1 MAATRE
7 SLRAQLLE
15 MGERPPTRWT
25 KAELQQRVE
34 ELTGINPTIRIKNNE
49 VSEYRRLITEMNAAA
64 KKKANLQAFCRDRL
78 RMSQIDN
85 YTIAQMV
92 RAATQEIYHRSTPDP
107 SDMVGFGK
115 YAALTYAEL
124 KAKDPRLIRLAG
136 WLDNQ
141 PDRVLQAVEKSKQRA
156 ASSAA
161 SSSATTTRTPMP
173 STTQKWSGRR
183 SVGYPQAAEE
193 SEDKLDKLQEMMLK
207 MQEEIRELKTE
218 PARKKKGIE
227 SDSEM
232 SDQSFSLAQKLSL
245 GKALRLER
253 ASYEVVPQI
262 FEGEGIQGVFGVMT
276 AEELEAFMSK
286 EAYDSLEA
294 EAQSLYQK
302 GPEAPAS
309 KQQIESIKKKLY
321 LLHAATGHGSKKGL
335 VEALKRRGASE
346 LVLGLAREFTC
357 SVCAEKK
364 RPPPRNLAS
373 LEVLPPKWHTV
384 STDIGHWFH
393 AHKNLHVQFMLV
405 IDEGSRFRIAK
416 VLTRGS
422 KQQPTGADCVAY
434 LREGWMQVFGTPDTL
449 RLDPAGAFRG
459 ETMANFCDRHSIY
472 LDMIPADAHWQI
484 GTCEQA
490 IKGTKELMTKLCD
503 DDPELSPEEALSV
516 AVRTFNSREQI
527 RGFTPIQHAF
537 GRNPDVTGRVIER
550 PQAVPEE
557 LLSEGTGLDFEA
569 SARRRATAEKAL
581 CDWQAQQR
589 ISRATNSRS
598 RPSYDYVPG
607 ELVYYWR
614 SQASGRSRQQPGG
627 RQGFFLGPARVLA
640 TETRRSPEGQLRPG
654 SSIWIVK
661 GRTLLKCCPEQLRR
675 ASPREELIE
684 ALSTS
689 RNQDPTP
696 WTFQRVVEEI
706 GGNQYEDISG
716 EQFRVRGKRAEPAN
730 EEDPEVW
737 GDPEAE
743 AWWSNLEAE
752 DFSKEENAFW
762 CEETAAVAVEIPLP
776 TSNRGMQAMVA
787 NPASYFVGAMKRRA
801 AKATEVK
808 NFLAAEAFES
818 LPDHLRPSHD
828 QAVQMRWIL
837 TWKNRDDGT
846 VKAKAR
852 AVLLGFQD
860 PSYEHRATTSPVM
873 TRQSRQMLMQLTTLK
888 NWKMYNRDVSGAFLQ
903 GREYPDLL
911 YCIPCPEICQAMG
924 LSPGSITRLRRAC
937 YGLVDAPLEWY
948 KTIAE
953 VLETELGMI
962 RSWSDPCLRM
972 WRPNGEIRGA
982 ISGHVDDFLFSGAE
996 EDREWQAQLQR
1007 IKDRFKWGDWESGNF
1022 TQCGVQVVQDESGFH
1037 LSQERYV
1044 EGIPE
1049 VPLNASRRKQSQEPT
1064 TPREQSQLRATL
1076 GALSWHAQQVAPHF
1090 SAEVSLLLSQINGS
1104 TVSTIVKTNQLVER
1118 ARGKKNHVMRIHRF
1132 AEGTE
1137 LGVFAWVDAA
1147 SQNRRDGYS
1156 TQGLFVG
1163 LAPTS
1168 MLQGEV
1174 AGVSAVSWHSNKIS
1188 RPCRSPGAAETQ
1200 AAVNGEDVAYFARYQ
1215 WGELMY
1221 GTPDTR
1227 NPEATVSRVVG
1238 VLISDSRNVH
1248 DKLNTAVLTIKGEEK
1263 KANIELLAVKEAQQR
1278 TGLIVRWVHSEA
1290 QLSNSL
1296 TKEGGSHELELYYK
1310 MGQQWRIV
1318 EDPAMRSSRRRKKDG
1333 VAPLQQQTSDGNDV
1347 NFCEYFSFP
1356 GWG

>member
-1 MAATRE
+1 M
-7 SLRAQLLE
+7 
-15 MGERPPTRWT
+15 
-25 KAELQQRVE
+25 
-34 ELTGINPTIRIKNNE
+34 
-49 VSEYRRLITEMNAAA
+49 
-64 KKKANLQAFCRDRL
+64 
-78 RMSQIDN
+78 
-85 YTIAQMV
+85 
-92 RAATQEIYHRSTPDP
+92 
-107 SDMVGFGK
+107 
-115 YAALTYAEL
+115 
-124 KAKDPRLIRLAG
+124 
-136 WLDNQ
+136 
-141 PDRVLQAVEKSKQRA
+141 
-156 ASSAA
+156 
-161 SSSATTTRTPMP
+161 
-173 STTQKWSGRR
+173 
-183 SVGYPQAAEE
+183 
-193 SEDKLDKLQEMMLK
+193 
-207 MQEEIRELKTE
+207 
-218 PARKKKGIE
+218 
-227 SDSEM
+227 
-232 SDQSFSLAQKLSL
+232 SL

-262 FEGEGIQGVFGVMT
+262 FEGLAQTSRTVLMEVACHPDSLLASTVQSLANNPSAASRCGQWNACDLATAEGVRLVLKRVALEKPRHVWISPPGGAFSPMQRSNQRGEEQRRELKAKRQEAIDMYKGCVSVATACLQEGIHVSWEWPEHSDAWRLPFMRRFREQFGLHEAVTKGCRVNARQLSTQQLLSKGWRIWTSCARLAEVMHLPCRCDKGYQHGQCVGPEALRSERYTYEFAKRVGGVFLQELSHQQVLEESSGKTRLPEGFGDGSRCMCQLFGEHHVGVRCGGCLGGLSSQAGLGLGNQPQAGTPTQGEEEKIHSLGNQCTGEGIQGVFGVMT

-302 GPEAPAS
+302 GQFQHDTCQEHLAKLPLAPVARHRKMLGSGHAVYLAFGMYAHEAQYGITNRSYRFRHLVRYLNGYLDHWDPEQHPRTSLVVSLNNLLPLHKDNHNDARYNNHVIGLGPYTGGELWVEGSVKDPKVHQVQERVLGNGDQVQGYLAPTRHQVVSFAPNKWHETQKWKGDRWMISGYVARGWQFLGMVEQGLLSKMGFHCPREAPQEAYVQEPSSPSRSSHPRGPEAPAS

-716 EQFRVRGKRAEPAN
+716 EQPG
-730 EEDPEVW
+730 
-737 GDPEAE
+737 
-743 AWWSNLEAE
+743 
-752 DFSKEENAFW
+752 
-762 CEETAAVAVEIPLP
+762 
-776 TSNRGMQAMVA
+776 
-787 NPASYFVGAMKRRA
+787 
-801 AKATEVK
+801 
-808 NFLAAEAFES
+808 
-818 LPDHLRPSHD
+818 PS
-828 QAVQMRWIL
+828 
-837 TWKNRDDGT
+837 
-846 VKAKAR
+846 
-852 AVLLGFQD
+852 
-860 PSYEHRATTSPVM
+860 E
-873 TRQSRQMLMQLTTLK
+873 
-888 NWKMYNRDVSGAFLQ
+888 
-903 GREYPDLL
+903 
-911 YCIPCPEICQAMG
+911 
-924 LSPGSITRLRRAC
+924 
-937 YGLVDAPLEWY
+937 
-948 KTIAE
+948 
-953 VLETELGMI
+953 
-962 RSWSDPCLRM
+962 
-972 WRPNGEIRGA
+972 
-982 ISGHVDDFLFSGAE
+982 
-996 EDREWQAQLQR
+996 
-1007 IKDRFKWGDWESGNF
+1007 
-1022 TQCGVQVVQDESGFH
+1022 
-1037 LSQERYV
+1037 
-1044 EGIPE
+1044 
-1049 VPLNASRRKQSQEPT
+1049 
-1064 TPREQSQLRATL
+1064 
-1076 GALSWHAQQVAPHF
+1076 
-1090 SAEVSLLLSQINGS
+1090 
-1104 TVSTIVKTNQLVER
+1104 
-1118 ARGKKNHVMRIHRF
+1118 
-1132 AEGTE
+1132 
-1137 LGVFAWVDAA
+1137 
-1147 SQNRRDGYS
+1147 
-1156 TQGLFVG
+1156 
-1163 LAPTS
+1163 
-1168 MLQGEV
+1168 
-1174 AGVSAVSWHSNKIS
+1174 
-1188 RPCRSPGAAETQ
+1188 
-1200 AAVNGEDVAYFARYQ
+1200 
-1215 WGELMY
+1215 
-1221 GTPDTR
+1221 
-1227 NPEATVSRVVG
+1227 
-1238 VLISDSRNVH
+1238 
-1248 DKLNTAVLTIKGEEK
+1248 
-1263 KANIELLAVKEAQQR
+1263 
-1278 TGLIVRWVHSEA
+1278 
-1290 QLSNSL
+1290 
-1296 TKEGGSHELELYYK
+1296 
-1310 MGQQWRIV
+1310 
-1318 EDPAMRSSRRRKKDG
+1318 
-1333 VAPLQQQTSDGNDV
+1333 
-1347 NFCEYFSFP
+1347 
-1356 GWG
+1356 